1 MATSD
6 GDLTIDTDD
15 FWFATASSAGGPV
28 TVHLF
33 RNKHGIQP
41 STAGIV
47 AGDNLQL
54 EYPLSVGPGETVRL
68 AHFTVMGNDL
78 AAATAAANVL
88 LGSSTALGG
97 EAGAFLT
104 QSEIDSFANFAFHV
118 PEVLDITLAGTNWA
132 SDFIDAV
139 DGGGSGAGNG
149 LGHSLVGTHQL
160 ETTPWAGADKLY
172 VKFSTDVSSSL
183 DAGDFTLLGTNG
195 GTYAFIL
202 LPYGQDGTNVA
213 TILLDQAID
222 IDSLV
227 LSIDAAGV
235 QNATGDLLDGEWTSG
250 QAVSSGDG
258 TAGGQFDFF
267 FNVLPGDVDASDQVT
282 VTDAFLAFASDT
294 AATTELLARKD
305 IDASGQITATD
316 AFAVFA
322 KNTFGLPA
330 QPVPPAPTLAV
341 LQASVVIDEALDQ
354 LANAKQLASQELEEA
369 DEDFGLAFPIS
380 LRGAYTPTAR
390 GRIAQVGSS
399 RIAYSSSEQ
408 ESNASALATL
418 RVTGQDDLDRN
429 VSSYDEAL
437 SEFDSDEET
446 AAVTVAS
453 SRSRS
458 FAPAIRSRFSRT

>member
-1 MATSD
+1 M
-6 GDLTIDTDD
+6 
-15 FWFATASSAGGPV
+15 
-28 TVHLF
+28 
-33 RNKHGIQP
+33 Q
-41 STAGIV
+41 
-47 AGDNLQL
+47 
-54 EYPLSVGPGETVRL
+54 
-68 AHFTVMGNDL
+68 
-78 AAATAAANVL
+78 
-88 LGSSTALGG
+88 
-97 EAGAFLT
+97 
-104 QSEIDSFANFAFHV
+104 
-118 PEVLDITLAGTNWA
+118 
-132 SDFIDAV
+132 
-139 DGGGSGAGNG
+139 
-149 LGHSLVGTHQL
+149 
-160 ETTPWAGADKLY
+160 
-172 VKFSTDVSSSL
+172 FSTDVSASL

-195 GTYAFIL
+195 GTYAFTL

-213 TILLDQAID
+213 TILLGQAID

-316 AFAVFA
+316 AFAAFA

-341 LQASVVIDEALDQ
+341 LQASVEIDEALDQ
-354 LANAKQLASQELEEA
+354 LANVELLASLELEEEA
-369 DEDFGLAFPIS
+369 DEDVVLASPIS

-390 GRIAQVGSS
+390 GRITPVTSS
-399 RIAYSSSEQ
+399 RIAYSFSEQ
-408 ESNASALATL
+408 ESNALALATL
-418 RVTGQDDLDRN
+418 RVTGHDDLDRN
-429 VSSYDEAL
+429 VSSYDEAM

-446 AAVTVAS
+446 VAVTVAS